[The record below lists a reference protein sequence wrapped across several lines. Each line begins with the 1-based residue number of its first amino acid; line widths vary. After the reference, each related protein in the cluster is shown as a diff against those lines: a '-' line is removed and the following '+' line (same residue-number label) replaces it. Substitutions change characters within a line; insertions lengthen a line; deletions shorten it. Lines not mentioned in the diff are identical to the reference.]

1 MPTGNGDWR
10 VNVPSGPDWNC
21 GHGISSARSGRRSL
35 QTILPVKNGMSGR
48 RLAARARQSAAEHAA
63 ARRGRPAGGPMIR
76 GARRRWPLAETR
88 TLVVLLLVAIL
99 AWAFV
104 EIARS
109 LALGGIRGFD
119 ERLLLAFRSA
129 DDPAVL
135 LGPPRLQE
143 AMRDLTALGGWTVLA
158 IITLGVA
165 GLLWLQRHRST
176 AVFVL
181 IAVSS
186 GKLAGSLLKAG
197 FDRPRPDLVP
207 HEMLALS
214 SSFPSGHSMMAAL
227 TYLTLAVLLARVQG
241 HWQVKVYLIALAAFL
256 TVAVGTSRIYLG
268 VHWPSD
274 VVAGWCA
281 GTAWA
286 LSCWLVARWLQLW
299 QRVEPEEG
307 TQPRAPSPARAR
319 GSLRDP

>member
-1 MPTGNGDWR
+1 
-10 VNVPSGPDWNC
+10 
-21 GHGISSARSGRRSL
+21 
-35 QTILPVKNGMSGR
+35 
-48 RLAARARQSAAEHAA
+48 
-63 ARRGRPAGGPMIR
+63 MIR
-76 GARRRWPLAETR
+76 GPRRRWPLAETR

-227 TYLTLAVLLARVQG
+227 TYLTLAVLLARVQE

-299 QRVEPEEG
+299 RRVEPEEG
-307 TQPRAPSPARAR
+307 AQPRAPNPARAR